1 MIDAVVFK
9 QNVLDFFGMG
19 SGLFEPG
26 EHCFGMDVFDASR
39 GPDARAFSYQ
49 EQCLD
54 DLIGFFLFAI
64 EEGAFVFGEGFTAG
78 FAAVSLFV
86 LFGLAVL
93 DKGVIVRIVKAIT
106 VGIRTKL
113 AGLGKL
119 RHSRSVV

>member
-1 MIDAVVFK
+1 M
-9 QNVLDFFGMG
+9 LDFFGMG

-54 DLIGFFLFAI
+54 DQIGFFLFAI
-64 EEGAFVFGEGFTAG
+64 EDGAFVFGEGFTAG

-86 LFGLAVL
+86 LFGLAVF

-106 VGIRTKL
+106 AGIRTKL